1 MCYSPWGHN
10 KSDMT
15 EQLNNKYTTTTESRP
30 GHNITEG
37 HKVGKRL
44 EGGKDSQ
51 AAGETQAPVGA
62 EGQAGAVGRRAGRQL
77 RGRLWR
83 RTQRGSEA
91 APCGLR
97 ARGVRPGPS
106 GRRGGQQRGGVEVR
120 CRQQVLGAGRTCET
134 WMADFLCG
142 VNWTEAPVPRQLAT
156 LILGV
161 SGRVFLEEICA

>member
-15 EQLNNKYTTTTESRP
+15 EQLNNKYTTTIESRP

-51 AAGETQAPVGA
+51 AAGETQAPVGV

-83 RTQRGSEA
+83 RTPRGSEA

-106 GRRGGQQRGGVEVR
+106 VGDWREKGRPAAGRRGGPLQT
-120 CRQQVLGAGRTCET
+120 AS
-134 WMADFLCG
+134 
-142 VNWTEAPVPRQLAT
+142 PR
-156 LILGV
+156 
-161 SGRVFLEEICA
+161 SR